1 MKTNRRTILK
11 STTAAIAASS
21 LPGAFA
27 PHAAHAQSG
36 WPARPVKLVVPF
48 GPGGATDIIARL
60 LAQKLQDLW
69 SQSVVVD
76 YKPGAGTVL
85 GTDFT
90 AKSAPDGYTLGMV
103 ITAHVINPSLRAAM
117 PFDTLKD
124 LSGVSLV
131 AVSHIMLSATP
142 SLEAANIRELIALAK
157 KTKLSY
163 ATPGTGTSMHLA
175 GELLKSLAGIDMTHV
190 PYKGGAAAYPDVI
203 AGRVPL
209 ILDPMFAS
217 MPHVKAGRMKPIAI
231 TSATRAA
238 SNPEIGTVAEALP
251 GFDVKSISGVVVP
264 SATPRDIVRRISA
277 DIGRALAQPE
287 VRARMADV
295 GMEPNATTPDVFD
308 AFIKSEIER
317 WAPVVK
323 ASGAAAGD

>member
-1 MKTNRRTILK
+1 MTINRRTVLRTVLQ
-11 STTAAIAASS
+11 SAAATLPAVLMSHGASAQTA
-21 LPGAFA
+21 
-27 PHAAHAQSG
+27 
-36 WPARPVKLVVPF
+36 WPARPVKLLVPF

-69 SQSVVVD
+69 SQSVVLE

-103 ITAHVINPSLRAAM
+103 ITAHMINPSLRASM

-142 SLEAANIRELIALAK
+142 SLEANNMRELIALAK
-157 KTKLSY
+157 RSKLTY

-175 GELLKSLAGIDMTHV
+175 GELIKSLAGFDMTHV

-203 AGRVPL
+203 AGRVSL
-209 ILDPMFAS
+209 ILDPMFSS

-231 TSATRAA
+231 TSAARAA
-238 SNPEIGTVAEALP
+238 GNPEIGTVAEALP

-264 SATPRDIVRRISA
+264 SATPREIVRKISA
-277 DIGRALAQPE
+277 DIGRALAQPD

-295 GMEPNATTPDVFD
+295 GMEPNATAPEAFD

-323 ASGAAAGD
+323 ASGAAATD